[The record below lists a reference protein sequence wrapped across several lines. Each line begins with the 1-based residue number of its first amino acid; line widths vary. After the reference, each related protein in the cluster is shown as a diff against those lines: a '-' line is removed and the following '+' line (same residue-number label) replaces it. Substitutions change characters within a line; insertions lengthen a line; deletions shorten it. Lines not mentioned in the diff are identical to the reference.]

1 MDHEH
6 TPTLAELTADP
17 EIALLL
23 TFTPV
28 PRILAKANGWSAE
41 MQRLF
46 IAWLAHYGSPT
57 KASDELGKA
66 RSGIDKVYKSA
77 GADEFRAS
85 WDGAIAL
92 AERRRIARLSDRNAG
107 AGALRAPTMS
117 RARPAEA
124 EEERDINGKAPLPGQ
139 MLNERGEWE
148 DEGAFNRRAQVAKN
162 SIAAKLLGC
171 RRLLLQSIADCPG
184 KRAAFEI
191 LTEYP
196 IDWDKAAK
204 LEAQDDE
211 PYQVPNLRRVEW
223 VVTAECGWL
232 GEFGYGEDRKQ
243 AMQDE
248 INRHRAKQGLPPV
261 DWSAS
266 AEDSEQAR

>member
-57 KASDELGKA
+57 KACDELGKA

-92 AERRRIARLSDRNAG
+92 AQRRRIARLTDRNAG

-117 RARPAEA
+117 RARPAKA

-139 MLNERGEWE
+139 MMNERGEWE

-204 LEAQDDE
+204 LEPQDDE

-261 DWSAS
+261 DWSES